1 MIILFCVLLIAL
13 ALCLGAG
20 YVLYLIMKDDC
31 NE

>member
-20 YVLYLIMKDDC
+20 YVMYLVFKDDC
-31 NE
+31 ND